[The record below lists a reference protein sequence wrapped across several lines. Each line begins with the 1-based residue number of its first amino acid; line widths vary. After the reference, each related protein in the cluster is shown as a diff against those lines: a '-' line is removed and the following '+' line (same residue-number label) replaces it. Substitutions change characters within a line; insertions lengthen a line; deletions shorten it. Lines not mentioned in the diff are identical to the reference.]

1 MTCRLKCFCCGGES
15 LTKAENGS
23 LAHRYRFSGLGK
35 EKKDGLEI
43 TRLDLLPPNFVES
56 HFGDLL
62 KTSAAGTNRDFRS
75 GSNRDI
81 ASVRRSL
88 RTHEPK
94 IDPTQNQHFD
104 LKRGEEN
111 GI

>member
-1 MTCRLKCFCCGGES
+1 M
-15 LTKAENGS
+15 TKAENGS
-23 LAHRYRFSGLGK
+23 LAHRFSGLGK

-62 KTSAAGTNRDFRS
+62 KTSAVGTNRDFRS

-104 LKRGEEN
+104 LKRGKEN
-111 GI
+111 GIKVNN

>member
-1 MTCRLKCFCCGGES
+1 M
-15 LTKAENGS
+15 TKAENGS
-23 LAHRYRFSGLGK
+23 LAHRFSGLRK
-35 EKKDGLEI
+35 EKKDILEI
-43 TRLDLLPPNFVES
+43 TRLDLLPPNFVAS

-62 KTSAAGTNRDFRS
+62 KTSAAGTNRGFRS

-94 IDPTQNQHFD
+94 IDPTQIQHFD
-104 LKRGEEN
+104 LKRGKEN
-111 GI
+111 GIKVKYLSIKTVEVT